1 MKATLAQLTT
11 ELNFSYT
18 KHMLHRVFAENLQ
31 GFAPNPDLTT
41 YGMVVSAIVKNAF
54 MLAGVISFIL
64 LIFGGFQVIVSAG
77 DAKKAEQGKAAMTGA
92 VTGLL
97 LVFGSF
103 LVVQIIHVL
112 TGVDILSS
120 GI

>member
-1 MKATLAQLTT
+1 
-11 ELNFSYT
+11 
-18 KHMLHRVFAENLQ
+18 MLQRVIAGNLQ
-31 GFAPNPDLTT
+31 GLAPNPNLTT

-77 DAKKAEQGKAAMTGA
+77 DAKKAESGKAAMTGA

-97 LVFGSF
+97 IVFGSY
-103 LVVQIIHVL
+103 LIVQIIHVL
-112 TGVDILSS
+112 TGVDILISS
-120 GI
+120 L